1 MAKGQNR
8 RGGKETHLTYATMT
22 TSSAKH
28 APRWYAALSPAAHAL
43 AVMAGAAAAGLAA
56 GSRWAR
62 STLCLLIAFSMA
74 PSSPSF
80 LPRFLPAKLFGES
93 QTRRDAGCGCGNISR
108 ERKEGS

>member
-43 AVMAGAAAAGLAA
+43 ACTNQTKTNNQKHQHAAQIWTPQG
-56 GSRWAR
+56 G
-62 STLCLLIAFSMA
+62 
-74 PSSPSF
+74 
-80 LPRFLPAKLFGES
+80 
-93 QTRRDAGCGCGNISR
+93 TRR
-108 ERKEGS
+108 